1 LEITHK
7 LFYQTTLF
15 THMKQNFSQQEV
27 LSASDLQSTQG
38 GTTTKRVTYRQ
49 CGSAYVKVAKQQT
62 INFTNDQGVEMT
74 LTVNANN
81 TFTVTSP
88 TEVFNM
94 KMVG

>member
-1 LEITHK
+1 
-7 LFYQTTLF
+7 
-15 THMKQNFSQQEV
+15 MKQAFSSSELLAV
-27 LSASDLQSTQG
+27 SDLQHTQG
-38 GTTTKRVTYRQ
+38 GAVTKRVIYRQ
-49 CGSAYVKVAKQQT
+49 CGASYVKVAKQQT

-94 KMVG
+94 KMGG